1 MTDVYCR
8 GPECDRPAF
17 RGELCEAHVKQQ
29 QRGNK
34 LTPIAEKLSAE
45 QRAFEAGNAML
56 EWEGDDSGF
65 ERLRRAY
72 ILACKVLGRKA
83 YLDAVQKGLE
93 AARARGVRLG
103 RPPKVGLAEIQ
114 SKLSIV
120 KSVAMVAQLL
130 GVHRRTI
137 ERHLRA
143 AKTGILPHAPRGPRK
158 AG

>member
-17 RGELCEAHVKQQ
+17 RGDLCEAHTKQQ
-29 QRGNK
+29 QRTGK
-34 LTPIAEKLSAE
+34 LTAIAEKLTAE

-56 EWEGDDSGF
+56 EWDGDDAGF

-72 ILACKVLGRKA
+72 LLACKVLGRKG
-83 YLDAVQKGLE
+83 YLDGVRKGLE

-103 RPPKVGLAEIQ
+103 RPPKVGLEEIR

-143 AKTGILPHAPRGPRK
+143 AKTGISPQQPKRPRK